1 MLLRGQKVPLPNHKL
16 SFDVQWATP
25 RKEMDVDVSVFLLT
39 DNTCIQDEH
48 FIFYSQPESPN
59 KSVRYEQQAQG
70 GKITIDLPHV
80 SQAIDRIAIT
90 LTIHEGDA
98 RNLRFQEID
107 RLTLTISSGEVYQF
121 GEDLQQETAIVIG
134 EVYRYQDGWKFNAIG
149 SGFNGGLE
157 ALCQNYG
164 LDIIDEP
171 EQTTLPKQAPINI
184 QKMNVSL
191 DKKQSISIAKS
202 EKIVATLEWE
212 NPKKD
217 LDLYGFYVLQ
227 DGTTG
232 KVYYREM
239 GAANK
244 APYITLDGDS
254 RTAGQETIV
263 LHDPTKVKYVLI
275 AAYSA
280 VSNGFGSFKKM
291 KAQAVVDNQLGQRIT
306 SGLFQKNNFAYWVAI
321 AKIDLSDAQNISIS
335 HVESYSKS
343 GSERSPEL
351 YADGHFE
358 MNKGPIEFK

>member
-1 MLLRGQKVPLPNHKL
+1 MLLRGQKVTLPNEAV
-16 SFDVQWATP
+16 SFDVTWSTP
-25 RKEMDVDVSVFLLT
+25 KKEMDVDVSAFLLEG
-39 DNTCIQDEH
+39 NQCKRDEH
-48 FIFYSQPESPN
+48 FIFYSQPVSPD
-59 KSVRYEQQAQG
+59 KSVQYAQKAQG
-70 GKITIDLPHV
+70 GTITIDLPNVPAH
-80 SQAIDRIAIT
+80 IDRIAVT

-98 RNLRFQEID
+98 QNLRFQEIET
-107 RLTLTISSGEVYQF
+107 LTLQIGHEETYMF

-134 EVYRYQDGWKFNAIG
+134 EVYRYKDSWKFSAIG
-149 SGFNGGLE
+149 SGFNGGLA
-157 ALCQNYG
+157 ALCDNYG

-171 EQTTLPKQAPINI
+171 AEVAPPKQPVNI

-217 LDLYGFYVLQ
+217 LDLYCFYVLQ
-227 DGTTG
+227 DGTKG
-232 KVYYREM
+232 KVYYRDM

-263 LHDPTKVKYVLI
+263 IHDPEKVKYVLI

-280 VSNGFGSFKKM
+280 LSNGFGSFKKM

-351 YADGHFE
+351 YTDGHFE
-358 MNKGPIEFK
+358 MNKGPVEFK